1 MSTTKPI
8 YLNDHWTLADG
19 LGFGAT
25 AEQLA
30 RVALQAQPPFTVA
43 LTGKWGAG
51 KTSVLRQ
58 AFATLGGEPIAQ
70 AMPIGEPLSDDN
82 VNKQKEIWE
91 KLKYFGVQQDNES
104 KSKNQSDA
112 SEVNESSSSK
122 QSDSV
127 DLEKLELSELAK
139 RCLCVWYS
147 PWQHQQADNPLLPL
161 LLEIKKQYSAWA
173 KFTGKLHEVNKRGGW
188 AGLALIERVIDAT
201 ATIANDGK
209 QIKLASGTSAE
220 VAKAWRDAAPNLEQ
234 VSDGQRFHL
243 LFEEAIET
251 LLQSRIENLESDAK
265 DLGDARLVI
274 FIDDLDRCEESV
286 IVQLLES
293 IKLYLHSQRC
303 VFILGV
309 DPDAVLGAL
318 KRHWK
323 ERSEQSNAEYLEKL
337 VQAQLEVPQP
347 AIQLIRNLIET
358 QLSDHGIPI
367 EAPPQPSATE
377 KTSGSKK
384 QARDADSEIAALPI
398 MLEELLEPNPRK
410 VKNFL
415 NSLGGQWHLLPQGKR
430 PEHAHLFALF
440 HYLRLYHRPVW
451 RLLSHQNWT
460 LRLLLQVLSE
470 SESPV
475 ELRYSGLKIR
485 AREQSIA
492 GDMLARAFSHVLA
505 DDNSEEDSVATERQ
519 HRKELQHRNMPLEQA
534 VQLFTERLDR
544 KRSDQYFINYFRD
557 LVRPEDAKSI
567 EAAEQ
572 LLQLMHQAGNG
583 TPA

>member
-1 MSTTKPI
+1 MSKDTNKPT

-70 AMPIGEPLSDDN
+70 ALPIGEPLSDGSFNQDMRQMW
-82 VNKQKEIWE
+82 KQ
-91 KLKYFGVQQDNES
+91 LSYFRTKSGD
-104 KSKNQSDA
+104 KSKLT
-112 SEVNESSSSK
+112 EER
-122 QSDSV
+122 
-127 DLEKLELSELAK
+127 LELANLAE

-161 LLEIKKQYSAWA
+161 LLEIKKQYSIWA
-173 KFTGKLHEVNKRGGW
+173 KSKKITSDVSKSSGRV
-188 AGLALIERVIDAT
+188 GLTLLEKVVDASVS
-201 ATIANDGK
+201 IAARN
-209 QIKLASGTSAE
+209 QVQLASGTSAE
-220 VAKAWRDAAPNLEQ
+220 VAKAWQGNKSELEQ
-234 VSDGQRFHL
+234 LSDGQRFHL
-243 LFEEAIET
+243 IFEEAIET
-251 LLQSRIENLESDAK
+251 LLRSRKGRAK
-265 DLGDARLVI
+265 LDEGARLII

-303 VFILGV
+303 VFILGI

-318 KRHWK
+318 RRHWK

-347 AIQLIRNLIET
+347 STKLVRSLIEA

-367 EAPPQPSATE
+367 EAPPQPPATE
-377 KTSGSKK
+377 KTNEDKDKAKG
-384 QARDADSEIAALPI
+384 ADSEIAALPI

-410 VKNFL
+410 IKNFL
-415 NSLGGQWHLLPQGKR
+415 NSLVAQWHLLPQGER

-451 RLLSHQNWT
+451 RLLSHQNWV
-460 LRLLLQVLSE
+460 LELLYRVLIKSDAK
-470 SESPV
+470 
-475 ELRYSGLKIR
+475 LGLLPDNSLSF
-485 AREQSIA
+485 ANEQA
-492 GDMLARAFSHVLA
+492 MAKEMLARAFSHVLA
-505 DDNSEEDSVATERQ
+505 DSSDVTTAER
-519 HRKELQHRNMPLEQA
+519 QHRNMPLEQA
-534 VQLFTERLDR
+534 VQLFTEKLDR
-544 KRSDQYFINYFRD
+544 KRSDQCFIVYLRK
-557 LVRPEDAKSI
+557 LVRSDDA
-567 EAAEQ
+567 EAATK
-572 LLQLMHQAGNG
+572 LLQQMNQARDDS
-583 TPA
+583 PA

>member
-1 MSTTKPI
+1 MAQDTNKPT
-8 YLNDHWTLADG
+8 YLNDHWTLDDG

-70 AMPIGEPLSDDN
+70 ALPIGEPLSDGSFNQDMRQMW
-82 VNKQKEIWE
+82 KQ
-91 KLKYFGVQQDNES
+91 LSYFRT
-104 KSKNQSDA
+104 KSGDK
-112 SEVNESSSSK
+112 SELTE
-122 QSDSV
+122 
-127 DLEKLELSELAK
+127 ERLELSNLAE

-161 LLEIKKQYSAWA
+161 LLEIKKQYSIWA
-173 KFTGKLHEVNKRGGW
+173 KSKKITSDVSKSSGRV
-188 AGLALIERVIDAT
+188 GLTLLEKVIDASIS
-201 ATIANDGK
+201 IAARN
-209 QIKLASGTSAE
+209 QVQLASGTSAE
-220 VAKAWRDAAPNLEQ
+220 VAQAWQGNKSELEQ
-234 VSDGQRFHL
+234 ISDGQRFHL
-243 LFEEAIET
+243 IFEEAIET
-251 LLQSRIENLESDAK
+251 LLRSRKGRFKFNDA
-265 DLGDARLVI
+265 ARLVI

-303 VFILGV
+303 VFILGI

-358 QLSDHGIPI
+358 QLSDHDIPI

-384 QARDADSEIAALPI
+384 QAKDADSEIAALPT

-410 VKNFL
+410 IKNFL
-415 NSLGGQWHLLPQGKR
+415 NSLVAQWHLLPQGER

-451 RLLSHQNWT
+451 RLLSHQSWT

-470 SESPV
+470 SKSPV
-475 ELRYSGLKIR
+475 ELRYSGLNIR
-485 AREQSIA
+485 PREQSIA

-505 DDNSEEDSVATERQ
+505 DEPSRDNSAPDKS
-519 HRKELQHRNMPLEQA
+519 QHRNMPLAQA

-544 KRSDQYFINYFRD
+544 KRSDQYFINYFRK
-557 LVRPEDAKSI
+557 LVRSEDAESI

-572 LLQLMHQAGNG
+572 LLQQMNQARDG

>member
-1 MSTTKPI
+1 MAKDTNKPT
-8 YLNDHWTLADG
+8 YLNDHWTLDDG
-19 LGFGAT
+19 LGFGDT

-58 AFATLGGEPIAQ
+58 AFATLGGEPIIQ
-70 AMPIGEPLSDDN
+70 DMPISEPRSETQHNDNAQSELSKSAFAGESNLKELSD
-82 VNKQKEIWE
+82 
-91 KLKYFGVQQDNES
+91 
-104 KSKNQSDA
+104 
-112 SEVNESSSSK
+112 
-122 QSDSV
+122 
-127 DLEKLELSELAK
+127 

-173 KFTGKLHEVNKRGGW
+173 KFAEKLSEINKRGGW
-188 AGLALIERVIDAT
+188 AGLALIERLVDAT
-201 ATIANDGK
+201 ATIATGK
-209 QIKLASGTSAE
+209 QIKLVGGASAE

-234 VSDGQRFHL
+234 ISDGQRFHL

-251 LLQSRIENLESDAK
+251 LLQSKVES
-265 DLGDARLVI
+265 LGLDGEKLGNARLVI

-303 VFILGV
+303 VFILGI

-318 KRHWK
+318 ARHWPQ
-323 ERSEQSNAEYLEKL
+323 RSEQSNAEYLEKL

-377 KTSGSKK
+377 KTNGEKD
-384 QARDADSEIAALPI
+384 QAKDADSEIAALPT

-410 VKNFL
+410 IKNFL
-415 NSLGGQWHLLPQGKR
+415 NSLVAQWHLLPQGKR
-430 PEHAHLFALF
+430 PEHVHLFALF

-451 RLLSHQNWT
+451 RLISHQNWM
-460 LRLLLQVLSE
+460 LELLYQVLVKSNARLGLIPDDYPSFSSE
-470 SESPV
+470 Q
-475 ELRYSGLKIR
+475 
-485 AREQSIA
+485 AIA
-492 GDMLARAFSHVLA
+492 SQMLARAFSHVLA
-505 DDNSEEDSVATERQ
+505 DNSDAITAER
-519 HRKELQHRNMPLEQA
+519 QHRNMPLEQA

-544 KRSDQYFINYFRD
+544 KRSDQCFIEYLRK
-557 LVRPEDAKSI
+557 LVLSDDAGSSK
-567 EAAEQ
+567 AAKL
-572 LLQLMHQAGNG
+572 LLQQMNQARDDS
-583 TPA
+583 PA

>member
-1 MSTTKPI
+1 MSGDANKNKPT

-30 RVALQAQPPFTVA
+30 RVALLAQPPFTVA

-70 AMPIGEPLSDDN
+70 ALPIGESLSEEN
-82 VNKQKEIWE
+82 EQFNTTHA
-91 KLKYFGVQQDNES
+91 KLNES
-104 KSKNQSDA
+104 AFAGENG
-112 SEVNESSSSK
+112 
-122 QSDSV
+122 
-127 DLEKLELSELAK
+127 LRELADQ
-139 RCLCVWYS
+139 CLCVWYS
-147 PWQHQQADNPLLPL
+147 PWQHQQANNPLLPL
-161 LLEIKKQYSAWA
+161 LLEIKNQYSAWA
-173 KFTGKLHEVNKRGGW
+173 KFTGKLHEVNERGGW

-201 ATIANDGK
+201 ATIFVGK

-234 VSDGQRFHL
+234 ISDGQRFHL
-243 LFEEAIET
+243 LFEGAIET
-251 LLQSRIENLESDAK
+251 LLQSSPKKVDSKSQGLK
-265 DLGDARLVI
+265 DDARLII

-303 VFILGV
+303 VFILGI

-318 KRHWK
+318 RRHWK

-347 AIQLIRNLIET
+347 STKLVRSLIEA

-367 EAPPQPSATE
+367 EAPPQPPATE
-377 KTSGSKK
+377 KTNEDKDKAKG
-384 QARDADSEIAALPI
+384 ADSEIAALPI

-410 VKNFL
+410 IKNFL
-415 NSLGGQWHLLPQGKR
+415 NSLVAQWHLLPQGER

-451 RLLSHQNWT
+451 RLLSHQNWV
-460 LRLLLQVLSE
+460 LELLYRVLIKSDAK
-470 SESPV
+470 
-475 ELRYSGLKIR
+475 LGLLPDNSLSF
-485 AREQSIA
+485 ANEQA
-492 GDMLARAFSHVLA
+492 MAKEMLARAFSHVLA
-505 DDNSEEDSVATERQ
+505 DSSDVTTAER
-519 HRKELQHRNMPLEQA
+519 QHRNMPLEQA
-534 VQLFTERLDR
+534 VQLFTEKLDR
-544 KRSDQYFINYFRD
+544 KRSDQCFIVYLRK
-557 LVRPEDAKSI
+557 LVRSDDA
-567 EAAEQ
+567 EAATK
-572 LLQLMHQAGNG
+572 LLQQMNQARDDS
-583 TPA
+583 PA

>member
-19 LGFGAT
+19 LGFGDT

-234 VSDGQRFHL
+234 ISDGQRFHL

-303 VFILGV
+303 VFVLGI

-347 AIQLIRNLIET
+347 STKLVRGLIET

-367 EAPPQPSATE
+367 EAPPQPPATE
-377 KTSGSKK
+377 ETSEEKDK
-384 QARDADSEIAALPI
+384 AKDADSAIDDLSI
-398 MLEELLEPNPRK
+398 MLEKLLEPNPRK

-415 NSLGGQWHLLPQGKR
+415 NSLSGQWHLLPQGKR
-430 PEHAHLFALF
+430 PKHAHLFALF

-470 SESPV
+470 SKSPV
-475 ELRYSGLKIR
+475 ELRYSGLNIR
-485 AREQSIA
+485 PREQSIA

-505 DDNSEEDSVATERQ
+505 DESGGVSATPD
-519 HRKELQHRNMPLEQA
+519 KSQHRNMPLEQA

-544 KRSDQYFINYFRD
+544 KRSDQYFINYFRK
-557 LVRPEDAKSI
+557 LVRSEDAKSI

-572 LLQLMHQAGNG
+572 LLQQMNQAQDG

>member
-1 MSTTKPI
+1 MAQDTNKPT
-8 YLNDHWTLADG
+8 YLNDHWTLDDG

-70 AMPIGEPLSDDN
+70 ALPIGEPLSDGSFNQDMRQMW
-82 VNKQKEIWE
+82 KQ
-91 KLKYFGVQQDNES
+91 LSYFRTKSGD
-104 KSKNQSDA
+104 KSKLT
-112 SEVNESSSSK
+112 EER
-122 QSDSV
+122 
-127 DLEKLELSELAK
+127 LELSNLAE

-161 LLEIKKQYSAWA
+161 LLEIKKQYSIWA
-173 KFTGKLHEVNKRGGW
+173 KSKKITSDVSKSSGRV
-188 AGLALIERVIDAT
+188 GLTLLEKVIDASIS
-201 ATIANDGK
+201 IAARN
-209 QIKLASGTSAE
+209 QVQLASGTSAE
-220 VAKAWRDAAPNLEQ
+220 VAQAWQGNKSELEQ
-234 VSDGQRFHL
+234 ISDGQRFHL

-251 LLQSRIENLESDAK
+251 LLRSRKGRFKFNDA
-265 DLGDARLVI
+265 ARLVI

-286 IVQLLES
+286 IMQLLES

-303 VFILGV
+303 VFILGI

-318 KRHWK
+318 ARHWPQ
-323 ERSEQSNAEYLEKL
+323 RSEQSNAEYLEKL

-347 AIQLIRNLIET
+347 AQQKMAALIKKQLEN
-358 QLSDHGIPI
+358 HGIPI
-367 EAPPQPSATE
+367 AAPAQTGM
-377 KTSGSKK
+377 KI
-384 QARDADSEIAALPI
+384 DDLVV
-398 MLEELLEPNPRK
+398 MLERLLEPNPRK

-415 NSLGGQWHLLPQGKR
+415 NSLVAQWHLLPQKER
-430 PEHAHLFALF
+430 PEHVHLFALF
-440 HYLRLYHRPVW
+440 HYLRLHHRPVW

-470 SESPV
+470 SKSPV

-485 AREQSIA
+485 PREQSIA

-505 DDNSEEDSVATERQ
+505 DESGGVSATPD
-519 HRKELQHRNMPLEQA
+519 KSQHRNMPLAQA

-544 KRSDQYFINYFRD
+544 KRSDQYFINYFRK
-557 LVRPEDAKSI
+557 LVRSEDAESI

-572 LLQLMHQAGNG
+572 LLQQMNQAGDG

>member
-1 MSTTKPI
+1 MSTDKYI
-8 YLNDHWTLADG
+8 YLNDHWTLDDG

-25 AEQLA
+25 AERLA
-30 RVALQAQPPFTVA
+30 RIALQAQPPFTVA

-70 AMPIGEPLSDDN
+70 ALPIGEPLSDGSFNQDMRQMW
-82 VNKQKEIWE
+82 KQ
-91 KLKYFGVQQDNES
+91 LSYFRT
-104 KSKNQSDA
+104 KSGDK
-112 SEVNESSSSK
+112 
-122 QSDSV
+122 
-127 DLEKLELSELAK
+127 SELTEERLEWGNLAE

-161 LLEIKKQYSAWA
+161 LLEIKKQYSIWA
-173 KFTGKLHEVNKRGGW
+173 KSKKITSDVSKSSGRI
-188 AGLALIERVIDAT
+188 GLTLLEKVIDASIS
-201 ATIANDGK
+201 IAARN
-209 QIKLASGTSAE
+209 QVQLASGTSAE
-220 VAKAWRDAAPNLEQ
+220 VVQAWQGNKSELEQ
-234 VSDGQRFHL
+234 ISDGQRFHL

-251 LLQSRIENLESDAK
+251 LLRSRKGRFKFNDA
-265 DLGDARLVI
+265 ARLVI

-303 VFILGV
+303 VFILGI

-318 KRHWK
+318 ARHWPQ
-323 ERSEQSNAEYLEKL
+323 RSEQSNAEYLEKL

-377 KTSGSKK
+377 KTNGEKD
-384 QARDADSEIAALPI
+384 QAKDADSEIAALPT

-410 VKNFL
+410 IKNFL
-415 NSLGGQWHLLPQGKR
+415 NSLVAQWHLLPQGKR
-430 PEHAHLFALF
+430 PEHVHLFALF

-451 RLLSHQNWT
+451 RLLSHQSWT

-470 SESPV
+470 SKSPV
-475 ELRYSGLKIR
+475 ELRYSGLNIR
-485 AREQSIA
+485 PREQSIA

-505 DDNSEEDSVATERQ
+505 DEPSRDNSAPDKS
-519 HRKELQHRNMPLEQA
+519 QHRNMPLAQA

-544 KRSDQYFINYFRD
+544 KRSDQYFINYFRK
-557 LVRPEDAKSI
+557 LVRSEDAESI

-572 LLQLMHQAGNG
+572 LLQQMNQAGNG

>member
-1 MSTTKPI
+1 MAKDTNKPT
-8 YLNDHWTLADG
+8 YLNDHWTLDDG
-19 LGFGAT
+19 LGFGDT

-104 KSKNQSDA
+104 ESKNQSDA
-112 SEVNESSSSK
+112 SEVNGSSSSK

-173 KFTGKLHEVNKRGGW
+173 KFAEKLSEINKRGGW
-188 AGLALIERVIDAT
+188 AGLALIERLVDAT
-201 ATIANDGK
+201 ATIATGK
-209 QIKLASGTSAE
+209 QIKLVGGASAE

-234 VSDGQRFHL
+234 ISDGQRFHL

-251 LLQSRIENLESDAK
+251 LLQSKVES
-265 DLGDARLVI
+265 LGLDGEKLGNARLVI

-303 VFILGV
+303 VFILGI

-318 KRHWK
+318 ARHWPQ
-323 ERSEQSNAEYLEKL
+323 RSEQSNAEYLEKL

-377 KTSGSKK
+377 KTNGEKD
-384 QARDADSEIAALPI
+384 QAKDADSEIAALPT

-410 VKNFL
+410 IKNFL
-415 NSLGGQWHLLPQGKR
+415 NSLVAQWHLLPQGKR
-430 PEHAHLFALF
+430 PEHVHLFALF

-451 RLLSHQNWT
+451 RLISHQNWM
-460 LRLLLQVLSE
+460 LELLYQVLVKSNARLGLIPDDYPSFSSE
-470 SESPV
+470 Q
-475 ELRYSGLKIR
+475 
-485 AREQSIA
+485 AIA
-492 GDMLARAFSHVLA
+492 SQMLARAFSHVLA
-505 DDNSEEDSVATERQ
+505 DNSDAITAER
-519 HRKELQHRNMPLEQA
+519 QHRNMPLEQA

-544 KRSDQYFINYFRD
+544 KRSDQCFIEYLRK
-557 LVRPEDAKSI
+557 LVLSDDAGSSK
-567 EAAEQ
+567 AAKL
-572 LLQLMHQAGNG
+572 LLQQMNQARDDS
-583 TPA
+583 PA

>member
-1 MSTTKPI
+1 MSKDTNKPT

-70 AMPIGEPLSDDN
+70 ALPFGEPLSDRAFDQD
-82 VNKQKEIWE
+82 VGEMWQK
-91 KLKYFGVQQDNES
+91 LSYFGT
-104 KSKNQSDA
+104 KSGDKSGL
-112 SEVNESSSSK
+112 SEE
-122 QSDSV
+122 Q
-127 DLEKLELSELAK
+127 LELGNLAE

-161 LLEIKKQYSAWA
+161 LLEIKKQYNTLA
-173 KFTGKLHEVNKRGGW
+173 KAKKITADISKGSGRIGITLLEK
-188 AGLALIERVIDAT
+188 VIDASLS
-201 ATIANDGK
+201 IAAKN
-209 QIKLASGTSAE
+209 QIQLASGTSAE
-220 VAKAWRDAAPNLEQ
+220 VAQAWQGNKPELEQ
-234 VSDGQRFHL
+234 LSDGQRFHL
-243 LFEEAIET
+243 IFEEAIET
-251 LLQSRIENLESDAK
+251 LLQSRKGRAK
-265 DLGDARLVI
+265 LDKDARLII

-303 VFILGV
+303 VFILGI

-358 QLSDHGIPI
+358 QLSDHDIPI
-367 EAPPQPSATE
+367 EAPPQPPATE
-377 KTSGSKK
+377 KTNGDKD
-384 QARDADSEIAALPI
+384 QAKDTDSEIATLPI

-410 VKNFL
+410 IKNFL
-415 NSLGGQWHLLPQGKR
+415 NSLSGQWHLLPQGER
-430 PEHAHLFALF
+430 PKHAHLFALF

-451 RLLSHQNWT
+451 RLLSHQNWV
-460 LRLLLQVLSE
+460 LELLYQVLVN
-470 SESPV
+470 PGAK
-475 ELRYSGLKIR
+475 LGLIPDDYPNFLD
-485 AREQSIA
+485 EQAIA
-492 GDMLARAFSHVLA
+492 SQMLARAFSHVLA
-505 DDNSEEDSVATERQ
+505 DNSDAITAER
-519 HRKELQHRNMPLEQA
+519 QHRNMPLEQA

-544 KRSDQYFINYFRD
+544 KRSDQCFIEYLRK
-557 LVRPEDAKSI
+557 LVLSDDAGSSK
-567 EAAEQ
+567 AAKL
-572 LLQLMHQAGNG
+572 LLQQMNQARDDS
-583 TPA
+583 PA

>member
-1 MSTTKPI
+1 MSTDKHI
-8 YLNDHWTLADG
+8 YLNDHWTLDDG

-25 AEQLA
+25 AKQLA

-70 AMPIGEPLSDDN
+70 ALPFGEPLSDRAFDQD
-82 VNKQKEIWE
+82 VGEMWQK
-91 KLKYFGVQQDNES
+91 LSYFGT
-104 KSKNQSDA
+104 KSGDKSGL
-112 SEVNESSSSK
+112 SEE
-122 QSDSV
+122 Q
-127 DLEKLELSELAK
+127 LELGNLAE

-161 LLEIKKQYSAWA
+161 LLEIKKQYNTLA
-173 KFTGKLHEVNKRGGW
+173 KAKKITADISKGSGRIGITLLEK
-188 AGLALIERVIDAT
+188 VIDASLS
-201 ATIANDGK
+201 IAAKN
-209 QIKLASGTSAE
+209 QIKIASGTSAE
-220 VAKAWRDAAPNLEQ
+220 IAKAWQGNESELDQ
-234 VSDGQRFHL
+234 ISDGQRFHL

-251 LLQSRIENLESDAK
+251 LLRSRKGRFKFNDA
-265 DLGDARLVI
+265 ARLII

-303 VFILGV
+303 VFILGI

-347 AIQLIRNLIET
+347 STKLVRSLIEA

-377 KTSGSKK
+377 KANGDKD
-384 QARDADSEIAALPI
+384 QAKDADSAIDDLSI
-398 MLEELLEPNPRK
+398 MLEKLLEPNPRK
-410 VKNFL
+410 IKNFL
-415 NSLGGQWHLLPQGKR
+415 NSLGAQWHLLPEAARVG
-430 PEHAHLFALF
+430 ENAHLFALF
-440 HYLRLYHRPVW
+440 HYLRLYHRPAW
-451 RLLSHQNWT
+451 RLLSHQSWT
-460 LRLLLQVLSE
+460 LGLLYEVLAE
-470 SESPV
+470 SKVTYEPAHSD
-475 ELRYSGLKIR
+475 LIIR
-485 AREQSIA
+485 TEEQEIARA
-492 GDMLARAFSHVLA
+492 MLARAFSHVLA
-505 DDNSEEDSVATERQ
+505 DKPSGDNATPD
-519 HRKELQHRNMPLEQA
+519 KSQHRNMPLEQA

-557 LVRPEDAKSI
+557 LVRSEDAESI

-572 LLQLMHQAGNG
+572 LLQQMNQAQDG

>member
-1 MSTTKPI
+1 MSGDANKNKPT

-30 RVALQAQPPFTVA
+30 RVALLAQPPFTVA

-82 VNKQKEIWE
+82 ANKQKEIWE

-104 KSKNQSDA
+104 ESKKQSDA
-112 SEVNESSSSK
+112 SAANKSSSSK

-127 DLEKLELSELAK
+127 DPETLELSELAK

-161 LLEIKKQYSAWA
+161 LLEIKKQYSIWA
-173 KFTGKLHEVNKRGGW
+173 KSKKITSDVSKSSGRI
-188 AGLALIERVIDAT
+188 GLTLLEKVIDASIS
-201 ATIANDGK
+201 IAARN
-209 QIKLASGTSAE
+209 QVQLASGTSAE
-220 VAKAWRDAAPNLEQ
+220 VAQAWQGNKSELEQ
-234 VSDGQRFHL
+234 ISDGQRFHL

-251 LLQSRIENLESDAK
+251 LLRSRKGRFKFNDA
-265 DLGDARLVI
+265 ARLVI

-303 VFILGV
+303 VFILGI

-318 KRHWK
+318 ARHWPQ
-323 ERSEQSNAEYLEKL
+323 RSEQSNAEYLEKL

-377 KTSGSKK
+377 KTNGEKDQSK
-384 QARDADSEIAALPI
+384 DADSEIAALPT

-410 VKNFL
+410 IKNFL
-415 NSLGGQWHLLPQGKR
+415 NSLVAQWHLLPQGER

-451 RLLSHQNWT
+451 RLLSHQNWV
-460 LRLLLQVLSE
+460 LELLYQVLVK
-470 SESPV
+470 PGAK
-475 ELRYSGLKIR
+475 LGLIPDDYPSFED
-485 AREQSIA
+485 EQTIA
-492 GDMLARAFSHVLA
+492 TEMLARAFSHVLA
-505 DDNSEEDSVATERQ
+505 DNSDAATAER
-519 HRKELQHRNMPLEQA
+519 QHRNMPLEKA
-534 VQLFTERLDR
+534 VLLFTERLDR
-544 KRSDQYFINYFRD
+544 KRSDQCFIKYLRK
-557 LVRPEDAKSI
+557 LVLSDDAESSK
-567 EAAEQ
+567 AAKL
-572 LLQLMHQAGNG
+572 LLQQMNQARDDS
-583 TPA
+583 PA

>member
-1 MSTTKPI
+1 MSTDKHI
-8 YLNDHWTLADG
+8 YLNDHWTLDDG

-25 AEQLA
+25 AKQLA

-70 AMPIGEPLSDDN
+70 AMPIGEPLSDGN
-82 VNKQKEIWE
+82 ANKHKEIWE
-91 KLKYFGVQQDNES
+91 ELKYFGVRQDDEAES
-104 KSKNQSDA
+104 KKQSDA
-112 SEVNESSSSK
+112 SAANKSSSSK

-127 DLEKLELSELAK
+127 DPEKLELSQLAK

-161 LLEIKKQYSAWA
+161 LLEIKKQFSAWA
-173 KFTGKLHEVNKRGGW
+173 KFTGKLSEVNKRGGW

-234 VSDGQRFHL
+234 ISDGQRFHL

-303 VFILGV
+303 VFILGI

-347 AIQLIRNLIET
+347 VTQLMRGLIKT

-367 EAPPQPSATE
+367 ETPPQPSATE

-384 QARDADSEIAALPI
+384 QSKDADSEIAALPT

-415 NSLGGQWHLLPQGKR
+415 NSLVAQWHLLPEAMQV
-430 PEHAHLFALF
+430 PENVHLFALF

-451 RLLSHQNWT
+451 RLLSHQNWV
-460 LRLLLQVLSE
+460 LELLYRVLIKSDAK
-470 SESPV
+470 
-475 ELRYSGLKIR
+475 LGLIPDDYPSFED
-485 AREQSIA
+485 EQAIA
-492 GDMLARAFSHVLA
+492 TEMLARAFSHVLA
-505 DDNSEEDSVATERQ
+505 DNSDATTAER
-519 HRKELQHRNMPLEQA
+519 QHRNMPLEQA
-534 VQLFTERLDR
+534 VQLFTEKLDR
-544 KRSDQYFINYFRD
+544 KRSDQCFIFYLRK
-557 LVRPEDAKSI
+557 LVRSDDAEISK
-567 EAAEQ
+567 AVKL
-572 LLQLMHQAGNG
+572 LLQQMNQARDDS
-583 TPA
+583 PA

>member
-1 MSTTKPI
+1 MSTDKHI
-8 YLNDHWTLADG
+8 YLNDHWTLDDG

-70 AMPIGEPLSDDN
+70 AMPIGEPLSDGN
-82 VNKQKEIWE
+82 ANKHKEIWE
-91 KLKYFGVQQDNES
+91 ELKYFGVRQDDEAES
-104 KSKNQSDA
+104 KKQSDA
-112 SEVNESSSSK
+112 SAANKSSSSK

-127 DLEKLELSELAK
+127 DPEKLELSQLAK

-161 LLEIKKQYSAWA
+161 LLEIKKQFSAWA
-173 KFTGKLHEVNKRGGW
+173 KFTGKLSEVNKRGGW

-234 VSDGQRFHL
+234 ISDGQRFHL

-303 VFILGV
+303 VFILGI

-347 AIQLIRNLIET
+347 STKLVRSLIEA

-377 KTSGSKK
+377 KANGDKD
-384 QARDADSEIAALPI
+384 QAKDADSAIDDLSI
-398 MLEELLEPNPRK
+398 MLEKLLEPNPRK
-410 VKNFL
+410 IKNFL
-415 NSLGGQWHLLPQGKR
+415 NSLGAQWHLLPEAARVG
-430 PEHAHLFALF
+430 ENAHLFALF
-440 HYLRLYHRPVW
+440 HYLRLYHRPAW
-451 RLLSHQNWT
+451 RLLSHQSWT
-460 LRLLLQVLSE
+460 LGLLYEVLAE
-470 SESPV
+470 SKVTYEPAHSD
-475 ELRYSGLKIR
+475 LIIR
-485 AREQSIA
+485 TEEQEIARA
-492 GDMLARAFSHVLA
+492 MLARAFSHVLA
-505 DDNSEEDSVATERQ
+505 DKPSGDNATPD
-519 HRKELQHRNMPLEQA
+519 KSQHRNMPLEQA

-557 LVRPEDAKSI
+557 LVRSEDAESI

-572 LLQLMHQAGNG
+572 LLQQMNQAQDG

>member
-1 MSTTKPI
+1 MSTDKPT

-25 AEQLA
+25 AKQLA

-58 AFATLGGEPIAQ
+58 AFATLGGNPLAQ
-70 AMPIGEPLSDDN
+70 AMPIGEPLRDLAFDRRL
-82 VNKQKEIWE
+82 QKKWRELAYFGFRPGIKSEPTIEPLTARRE
-91 KLKYFGVQQDNES
+91 KLRLSRLAQQ
-104 KSKNQSDA
+104 
-112 SEVNESSSSK
+112 
-122 QSDSV
+122 
-127 DLEKLELSELAK
+127 
-139 RCLCVWYS
+139 CLCVWYS
-147 PWQHQQADNPLLPL
+147 PWQHQQASNPLVPL
-161 LLEIKKQYSAWA
+161 LLEIKNQYTIWA
-173 KFTGKLHEVNKRGGW
+173 KLTGKLSAIKKRS
-188 AGLALIERVIDAT
+188 GLASLTLLKQVINAS
-201 ATIANDGK
+201 AALSANE
-209 QIKLASGTSAE
+209 QIKFASEASAE
-220 VAKAWRDAAPNLEQ
+220 IAKVWHGTAPNLEQ
-234 VSDGQRFHL
+234 ISDGQRFHL

-251 LLQSRIENLESDAK
+251 LLQSRIENTN
-265 DLGDARLVI
+265 LGKKEQNKEPLGGEELSKSARLIV

-303 VFILGV
+303 VFILGI

-347 AIQLIRNLIET
+347 VTQLMRGLIKT

-367 EAPPQPSATE
+367 ETPPQPSATE

-384 QARDADSEIAALPI
+384 QSKDADSEIAALPT

-415 NSLGGQWHLLPQGKR
+415 NSLVAQWHLLPEAMQV
-430 PEHAHLFALF
+430 PENVHLFALF

-451 RLLSHQNWT
+451 RLLSHQNWV
-460 LRLLLQVLSE
+460 LELLYRVLIKSDAK
-470 SESPV
+470 
-475 ELRYSGLKIR
+475 LGLIPDDYPSFED
-485 AREQSIA
+485 EQAIA
-492 GDMLARAFSHVLA
+492 TEMLARAFSHVLA
-505 DDNSEEDSVATERQ
+505 DNSDATTAER
-519 HRKELQHRNMPLEQA
+519 QHRNMPLEQA
-534 VQLFTERLDR
+534 VQLFTEKLDR
-544 KRSDQYFINYFRD
+544 KRSDQCFIFYLRK
-557 LVRPEDAKSI
+557 LVRSDDAEISK
-567 EAAEQ
+567 AVKL
-572 LLQLMHQAGNG
+572 LLQQMNQARDDS
-583 TPA
+583 PA

>member
-1 MSTTKPI
+1 MSKDTTKPI

-70 AMPIGEPLSDDN
+70 ALPFGEPLSDRAFDQD
-82 VNKQKEIWE
+82 VGEMWQK
-91 KLKYFGVQQDNES
+91 LSYFGT
-104 KSKNQSDA
+104 KSGDKSGL
-112 SEVNESSSSK
+112 SEE
-122 QSDSV
+122 Q
-127 DLEKLELSELAK
+127 LELGNLAE

-161 LLEIKKQYSAWA
+161 LLEIKKQYNTLA
-173 KFTGKLHEVNKRGGW
+173 KARKITADISKGSGRIGITLLEK
-188 AGLALIERVIDAT
+188 VIDASLS
-201 ATIANDGK
+201 IAAKN
-209 QIKLASGTSAE
+209 QIKIASGTSAE
-220 VAKAWRDAAPNLEQ
+220 IAKAWQGNESELEQ
-234 VSDGQRFHL
+234 ISDGQRFHL
-243 LFEEAIET
+243 IFEEAIET
-251 LLQSRIENLESDAK
+251 LLRSRKGRFKFNDA
-265 DLGDARLVI
+265 ARLII

-303 VFILGV
+303 VFILGI

-318 KRHWK
+318 GRHWPQ
-323 ERSEQSNAEYLEKL
+323 RSEQSNAEYLEKL

-347 AIQLIRNLIET
+347 AIKLIRNLIKT

-377 KTSGSKK
+377 KANGDKD
-384 QARDADSEIAALPI
+384 QAKDADSEIAALPT

-410 VKNFL
+410 IKNFL
-415 NSLGGQWHLLPQGKR
+415 NSLGAQWHLLPEAARVG
-430 PEHAHLFALF
+430 ENAHLFVLF
-440 HYLRLYHRPVW
+440 HYLRLYHRPAW
-451 RLLSHQNWT
+451 RLLSHQSWT
-460 LRLLLQVLSE
+460 LGLLYEVLAE
-470 SESPV
+470 SKVAYEPAHSD
-475 ELRYSGLKIR
+475 LIIR
-485 AREQSIA
+485 TEEQEIARA
-492 GDMLARAFSHVLA
+492 MLARAFSHVLA
-505 DDNSEEDSVATERQ
+505 DKPSGDNATPD
-519 HRKELQHRNMPLEQA
+519 KSQHRNMPLEQA

-557 LVRPEDAKSI
+557 LVRSEDVKSI

-572 LLQLMHQAGNG
+572 LLQQMNQAQDG

>member
-1 MSTTKPI
+1 MAQDTNKPT

-70 AMPIGEPLSDDN
+70 ALPIGEPLSDGSFNQDMRQMW
-82 VNKQKEIWE
+82 KQ
-91 KLKYFGVQQDNES
+91 LSYFRT
-104 KSKNQSDA
+104 KSGDK
-112 SEVNESSSSK
+112 
-122 QSDSV
+122 
-127 DLEKLELSELAK
+127 SELTEERLEWGNLAE

-147 PWQHQQADNPLLPL
+147 PWQHQQADDPLLPL
-161 LLEIKKQYSAWA
+161 LLEIKKQYSIWA
-173 KFTGKLHEVNKRGGW
+173 KSKKITSDVSKSSGRI
-188 AGLALIERVIDAT
+188 GLTLLEKVIDASIS
-201 ATIANDGK
+201 IAARN
-209 QIKLASGTSAE
+209 QVQLASGTSAE
-220 VAKAWRDAAPNLEQ
+220 VAQAWQGNKSELEQ
-234 VSDGQRFHL
+234 ISDGQRFHL

-251 LLQSRIENLESDAK
+251 LLRSRKGRFKFNDA
-265 DLGDARLVI
+265 ARLVI

-303 VFILGV
+303 VFILGI

-358 QLSDHGIPI
+358 QLSDHDIPI

-384 QARDADSEIAALPI
+384 QAKDADSEIAALPT

-410 VKNFL
+410 IKNFL
-415 NSLGGQWHLLPQGKR
+415 NSLVAQWHLLPQGER

-451 RLLSHQNWT
+451 RLLSHQSWT

-470 SESPV
+470 SKSPV
-475 ELRYSGLKIR
+475 ELRYSGLNIR
-485 AREQSIA
+485 PREQSIA

-505 DDNSEEDSVATERQ
+505 DEPSRDNSAPDKS
-519 HRKELQHRNMPLEQA
+519 QHRNMPLAQA

-544 KRSDQYFINYFRD
+544 KRSDQYFINYFRK
-557 LVRPEDAKSI
+557 LVRSEDAESI

-572 LLQLMHQAGNG
+572 LLQQMNQAGNG

>member
-1 MSTTKPI
+1 MTQNTNKPT

-30 RVALQAQPPFTVA
+30 RVSLQAQPPFTVA

-104 KSKNQSDA
+104 ESKNQSDA

-173 KFTGKLHEVNKRGGW
+173 KFAEKLSEINKRGGW
-188 AGLALIERVIDAT
+188 AGLALIERLVDAT
-201 ATIANDGK
+201 ATIATGK
-209 QIKLASGTSAE
+209 QIKLVGGASAE

-234 VSDGQRFHL
+234 ISDGQRFHL

-251 LLQSRIENLESDAK
+251 LLQSKVES
-265 DLGDARLVI
+265 LGLDGEKLGNARLVI

-303 VFILGV
+303 VFILGI

-358 QLSDHGIPI
+358 QLSDHDIPI
-367 EAPPQPSATE
+367 EAPPQPPATE
-377 KTSGSKK
+377 KTNGDKD
-384 QARDADSEIAALPI
+384 QAKDTDSEIAALPI

-410 VKNFL
+410 IKNFL
-415 NSLGGQWHLLPQGKR
+415 NSLSGQWHLLPQGER
-430 PEHAHLFALF
+430 PKHAHLFALF

-451 RLLSHQNWT
+451 RLLSHQNWV
-460 LRLLLQVLSE
+460 LELLYQVLVN
-470 SESPV
+470 PGAK
-475 ELRYSGLKIR
+475 LGLIPDDYPNFLD
-485 AREQSIA
+485 EQAIA
-492 GDMLARAFSHVLA
+492 SQMLARAFSHVLA
-505 DDNSEEDSVATERQ
+505 DNSDAITAER
-519 HRKELQHRNMPLEQA
+519 QHRNMPLEQA

-544 KRSDQYFINYFRD
+544 KRSDQCFIEYLRK
-557 LVRPEDAKSI
+557 LVLSDDAGSSK
-567 EAAEQ
+567 AAKL
-572 LLQLMHQAGNG
+572 LLQQMNQARDDS
-583 TPA
+583 PA

>member
-1 MSTTKPI
+1 MTQNTNKPT

-70 AMPIGEPLSDDN
+70 ALPLEGS
-82 VNKQKEIWE
+82 
-91 KLKYFGVQQDNES
+91 
-104 KSKNQSDA
+104 
-112 SEVNESSSSK
+112 
-122 QSDSV
+122 
-127 DLEKLELSELAK
+127 LSEENEQFKTTRAK
-139 RCLCVWYS
+139 LNASAFAGENELRELTNQCLCVWYS

-161 LLEIKKQYSAWA
+161 LLEIKKQYSIWA
-173 KFTGKLHEVNKRGGW
+173 KSKKRTSDIGKSIGRV
-188 AGLALIERVIDAT
+188 GLTLLEKVIDASIS
-201 ATIANDGK
+201 IAALN
-209 QIKLASGTSAE
+209 QIQVASGTSAE
-220 VAKAWRDAAPNLEQ
+220 VAQAWQGNKPELEQ
-234 VSDGQRFHL
+234 LSDGQRFHL
-243 LFEEAIET
+243 IFEEAIET
-251 LLQSRIENLESDAK
+251 LLQSRKGRAK
-265 DLGDARLVI
+265 LDKDARLII

-303 VFILGV
+303 VFILGI

-347 AIQLIRNLIET
+347 AIKLIRNLIKA

-367 EAPPQPSATE
+367 EAPPQPPATE
-377 KTSGSKK
+377 KANGDKD
-384 QARDADSEIAALPI
+384 QAKDADSEIAALPT

-410 VKNFL
+410 IKNFL
-415 NSLGGQWHLLPQGKR
+415 NSLGAQWHLLPEVARVG
-430 PEHAHLFALF
+430 ENAHLFVLF
-440 HYLRLYHRPVW
+440 HYLRLYHRPAW
-451 RLLSHQNWT
+451 RLLSHQSWT
-460 LRLLLQVLSE
+460 LGLLYEVLAE
-470 SESPV
+470 SKVTYEPAHSD
-475 ELRYSGLKIR
+475 LIIR
-485 AREQSIA
+485 TEEQEIARA
-492 GDMLARAFSHVLA
+492 MLARAFSHVLA
-505 DDNSEEDSVATERQ
+505 DKPSGDNATPDKRQ
-519 HRKELQHRNMPLEQA
+519 HHNMPLEQA

-557 LVRPEDAKSI
+557 LVRSEDVKSI

-572 LLQLMHQAGNG
+572 LLQQMNQAQDG

>member
-1 MSTTKPI
+1 MT
-8 YLNDHWTLADG
+8 
-19 LGFGAT
+19 
-25 AEQLA
+25 
-30 RVALQAQPPFTVA
+30 
-43 LTGKWGAG
+43 
-51 KTSVLRQ
+51 
-58 AFATLGGEPIAQ
+58 
-70 AMPIGEPLSDDN
+70 
-82 VNKQKEIWE
+82 
-91 KLKYFGVQQDNES
+91 
-104 KSKNQSDA
+104 
-112 SEVNESSSSK
+112 
-122 QSDSV
+122 
-127 DLEKLELSELAK
+127 
-139 RCLCVWYS
+139 
-147 PWQHQQADNPLLPL
+147 
-161 LLEIKKQYSAWA
+161 
-173 KFTGKLHEVNKRGGW
+173 
-188 AGLALIERVIDAT
+188 
-201 ATIANDGK
+201 
-209 QIKLASGTSAE
+209 
-220 VAKAWRDAAPNLEQ
+220 KAWRDAAPNLEQ
-234 VSDGQRFHL
+234 ISDGQRFHL

-251 LLQSRIENLESDAK
+251 LLQSRIENLESGAK

-303 VFILGV
+303 VFVLGI

-347 AIQLIRNLIET
+347 AIKLIRNLIKT

-377 KTSGSKK
+377 KANGDKD
-384 QARDADSEIAALPI
+384 QAKDADSEIAALPT

-410 VKNFL
+410 IKNFL
-415 NSLGGQWHLLPQGKR
+415 NSLGAQWHLLPEAARVG
-430 PEHAHLFALF
+430 ENAHLFTLF

-460 LRLLLQVLSE
+460 LRLLYEVLSGSKVMRE
-470 SESPV
+470 FGHSD
-475 ELRYSGLKIR
+475 LIIR
-485 AREQSIA
+485 TEEQEIARA
-492 GDMLARAFSHVLA
+492 MLARAFSHVLA
-505 DDNSEEDSVATERQ
+505 DESSRIIRPNERQ
-519 HRKELQHRNMPLEQA
+519 HRNMPLQHRSMPLEQA

-557 LVRPEDAKSI
+557 LVRSEDVKSI

-572 LLQLMHQAGNG
+572 LLQQMNQAQDG

>member
-1 MSTTKPI
+1 MAKDTNKPT
-8 YLNDHWTLADG
+8 YLNDHWTLDDG

-70 AMPIGEPLSDDN
+70 ALPFGEPLSDRAFN
-82 VNKQKEIWE
+82 QNIREMWK
-91 KLKYFGVQQDNES
+91 KLSYFGTKSGD
-104 KSKNQSDA
+104 KSKLTEEQ
-112 SEVNESSSSK
+112 
-122 QSDSV
+122 
-127 DLEKLELSELAK
+127 LELGNLAE

-161 LLEIKKQYSAWA
+161 LLEIKKQYSIWA
-173 KFTGKLHEVNKRGGW
+173 KSKKITSDVSKSSGRV
-188 AGLALIERVIDAT
+188 GLTLLEKVIDASIS
-201 ATIANDGK
+201 IAARN
-209 QIKLASGTSAE
+209 QVQLASGTSAE
-220 VAKAWRDAAPNLEQ
+220 VAQAWQGNKSELEQ
-234 VSDGQRFHL
+234 LSDGQRFHL
-243 LFEEAIET
+243 IFEEAIET
-251 LLQSRIENLESDAK
+251 LLRSRKGRAK
-265 DLGDARLVI
+265 LDEGARLII

-303 VFILGV
+303 VFILGI

-358 QLSDHGIPI
+358 QLSDHDIPI
-367 EAPPQPSATE
+367 EAPATE
-377 KTSGSKK
+377 ETNGDKD
-384 QARDADSEIAALPI
+384 QAKDTDNQIADLPT

-410 VKNFL
+410 IKNFL
-415 NSLGGQWHLLPQGKR
+415 NSLSGQWHLLPRGER

-451 RLLSHQNWT
+451 RLLSHQNWV
-460 LRLLLQVLSE
+460 LELLYRVLIKSDAKLGLIPDDYPSFSDEQAIASE
-470 SESPV
+470 
-475 ELRYSGLKIR
+475 
-485 AREQSIA
+485 
-492 GDMLARAFSHVLA
+492 MLARAFSHVLA
-505 DDNSEEDSVATERQ
+505 DNSDAATAER
-519 HRKELQHRNMPLEQA
+519 QHRNMPLEKA
-534 VQLFTERLDR
+534 VLLFTERLDR
-544 KRSDQYFINYFRD
+544 KRSDQCFIKYLRK
-557 LVRPEDAKSI
+557 LVLSDDAESSK
-567 EAAEQ
+567 AAKL
-572 LLQLMHQAGNG
+572 LLQRMNQARDDS
-583 TPA
+583 PA

>member
-1 MSTTKPI
+1 MTKDTNKPT
-8 YLNDHWTLADG
+8 YLNDHWTLDDG
-19 LGFGAT
+19 LGFGDT

-58 AFATLGGEPIAQ
+58 AFATLGGEPIIQ
-70 AMPIGEPLSDDN
+70 DMPISEPRSETQHNDNAQSELSKSAFAGESNLKELSD
-82 VNKQKEIWE
+82 
-91 KLKYFGVQQDNES
+91 
-104 KSKNQSDA
+104 
-112 SEVNESSSSK
+112 
-122 QSDSV
+122 
-127 DLEKLELSELAK
+127 

-173 KFTGKLHEVNKRGGW
+173 KFAEKLSEINKRGGW
-188 AGLALIERVIDAT
+188 AGLALIERLVDAT
-201 ATIANDGK
+201 ATIATGK
-209 QIKLASGTSAE
+209 QIKLVGGASAE

-234 VSDGQRFHL
+234 ISDGQRFHL

-251 LLQSRIENLESDAK
+251 LLQSKVES
-265 DLGDARLVI
+265 LGLDGEKLGNARLVI

-303 VFILGV
+303 VFILGI

-318 KRHWK
+318 RRHWK

-358 QLSDHGIPI
+358 QLTDHDITI
-367 EAPPQPSATE
+367 EAPATE
-377 KTSGSKK
+377 KTNEDKDKAKG
-384 QARDADSEIAALPI
+384 ADSEIAALPI

-410 VKNFL
+410 IKNFL
-415 NSLGGQWHLLPQGKR
+415 NSLVAQWHLLPQGER

-451 RLLSHQNWT
+451 RLLSHQNWV
-460 LRLLLQVLSE
+460 LELLYRVLIKSDAK
-470 SESPV
+470 
-475 ELRYSGLKIR
+475 LGLLPDNSLSF
-485 AREQSIA
+485 ANEQA
-492 GDMLARAFSHVLA
+492 MAKEMLARAFSHVLA
-505 DDNSEEDSVATERQ
+505 DSSDVTTAER
-519 HRKELQHRNMPLEQA
+519 QHRNMPLEQA
-534 VQLFTERLDR
+534 VQLFTEKLDR
-544 KRSDQYFINYFRD
+544 KRSDQCFIVYLRK
-557 LVRPEDAKSI
+557 LVRSDDA
-567 EAAEQ
+567 EAATK
-572 LLQLMHQAGNG
+572 LLQQMNQARDDS
-583 TPA
+583 PA

>member
-1 MSTTKPI
+1 MQANQNSDHQAMPTNRPT
-8 YLNDHWTLADG
+8 YLNDHWTLDDG

-70 AMPIGEPLSDDN
+70 AMPIGEPLSDGN
-82 VNKQKEIWE
+82 ANKHKEIWE
-91 KLKYFGVQQDNES
+91 ELKYFGVRQDDEAES
-104 KSKNQSDA
+104 KKQSDA
-112 SEVNESSSSK
+112 SAANKSSSSK

-127 DLEKLELSELAK
+127 DPEKLELSQLAK

-161 LLEIKKQYSAWA
+161 LLEIKKQFSAWA
-173 KFTGKLHEVNKRGGW
+173 KFTGKLSEVNKRGGW

-234 VSDGQRFHL
+234 ISDGQRFHL

-303 VFILGV
+303 VFILGI

-337 VQAQLEVPQP
+337 VQAQLEMPLPALSKIKKVIGDQLDQHGIPKSNPAQP
-347 AIQLIRNLIET
+347 AIKIGTGIE
-358 QLSDHGIPI
+358 LSELDDI
-367 EAPPQPSATE
+367 
-377 KTSGSKK
+377 
-384 QARDADSEIAALPI
+384 
-398 MLEELLEPNPRK
+398 LEVLLEPNPRK

-415 NSLGGQWHLLPQGKR
+415 NSLGAHWRLLPKDACV
-430 PEHAHLFALF
+430 PENIHLFVLF
-440 HYLRLYHRPVW
+440 QYLRLYHRPVW
-451 RLLSHQNWT
+451 RLLSHQSWT
-460 LRLLLQVLSE
+460 LELLYQVLNKDNAPLS
-470 SESPV
+470 
-475 ELRYSGLKIR
+475 LIR
-485 AREQSIA
+485 DNIVIPPEEQTIAR
-492 GDMLARAFSHVLA
+492 DMMKRAFSHVL
-505 DDNSEEDSVATERQ
+505 DNSDGPRLESQNYNLLPEPVEHQ
-519 HRKELQHRNMPLEQA
+519 YHKMHLEQA

-544 KRSDQYFINYFRD
+544 KRSDQYFVTCLRQVLWPDNAQ
-557 LVRPEDAKSI
+557 DA
-567 EAAEQ
+567 EE
-572 LLQLMHQAGNG
+572 LLQLMNQSNS
-583 TPA
+583 

>member
-1 MSTTKPI
+1 MSKPT
-8 YLNDHWTLADG
+8 YLNDHWTLDDG
-19 LGFGAT
+19 LGFGDT

-51 KTSVLRQ
+51 KTSVLRR
-58 AFATLGGEPIAQ
+58 AFAILGGKPIAQ
-70 AMPIGEPLSDDN
+70 ALPIGES
-82 VNKQKEIWE
+82 
-91 KLKYFGVQQDNES
+91 
-104 KSKNQSDA
+104 
-112 SEVNESSSSK
+112 
-122 QSDSV
+122 
-127 DLEKLELSELAK
+127 LSEENEQFNTTHAK
-139 RCLCVWYS
+139 LSESAFAGENGLRELTDQCLCVWYS

-161 LLEIKKQYSAWA
+161 LLEIKNQYSAWA

-201 ATIANDGK
+201 ATIFVGK

-234 VSDGQRFHL
+234 ISDGQRFHL
-243 LFEEAIET
+243 LFEGAIET
-251 LLQSRIENLESDAK
+251 LLQSSPKKVDSKSQGLND
-265 DLGDARLVI
+265 DARLII

-303 VFILGV
+303 VFILGI

-358 QLSDHGIPI
+358 QLSDHDIPI
-367 EAPPQPSATE
+367 EAPATE
-377 KTSGSKK
+377 ETNGDKD
-384 QARDADSEIAALPI
+384 QAKDTDNKIADLPT

-410 VKNFL
+410 IKNFL
-415 NSLGGQWHLLPQGKR
+415 NSLVAQWHLLPQGER
-430 PEHAHLFALF
+430 PEHSHLFALF

-451 RLLSHQNWT
+451 RLLSHQNWV
-460 LRLLLQVLSE
+460 LELLYRVLIKSDAKLGLIPDDYPNFLDEQAIASE
-470 SESPV
+470 
-475 ELRYSGLKIR
+475 
-485 AREQSIA
+485 
-492 GDMLARAFSHVLA
+492 MLARAFSHVLA
-505 DDNSEEDSVATERQ
+505 DNSDAATAER
-519 HRKELQHRNMPLEQA
+519 QHRNMPLEKA
-534 VQLFTERLDR
+534 VLLFTERLDR
-544 KRSDQYFINYFRD
+544 KRSDQCFIKYLRK
-557 LVRPEDAKSI
+557 LVLSDDAESSK
-567 EAAEQ
+567 AAKL
-572 LLQLMHQAGNG
+572 LLQQMNQARDDS
-583 TPA
+583 PA

>member
-1 MSTTKPI
+1 MSTTKPT

-30 RVALQAQPPFTVA
+30 RVALKAQPPFTVA

-70 AMPIGEPLSDDN
+70 ALPFGEPLSDRAFDQD
-82 VNKQKEIWE
+82 VGEMWQK
-91 KLKYFGVQQDNES
+91 LSYFGT
-104 KSKNQSDA
+104 KSGDKSGL
-112 SEVNESSSSK
+112 SEE
-122 QSDSV
+122 Q
-127 DLEKLELSELAK
+127 LELGNLAE

-161 LLEIKKQYSAWA
+161 LLEIKKQYNTLA
-173 KFTGKLHEVNKRGGW
+173 KAKKITADISKGSGRIGITLLEK
-188 AGLALIERVIDAT
+188 VIDASLSIT
-201 ATIANDGK
+201 AKN
-209 QIKLASGTSAE
+209 QIKIASGTSAE
-220 VAKAWRDAAPNLEQ
+220 IAKAWQGNESELEQ
-234 VSDGQRFHL
+234 ISDGQRFHL
-243 LFEEAIET
+243 IFEEAIET
-251 LLQSRIENLESDAK
+251 LLRSRKGRFKFNDA
-265 DLGDARLVI
+265 ARLVI

-303 VFILGV
+303 VFVLGI

-347 AIQLIRNLIET
+347 ATQLIRNLIET

-410 VKNFL
+410 IKNFL
-415 NSLGGQWHLLPQGKR
+415 NSLGAQWHLLPEAARVG
-430 PEHAHLFALF
+430 ENAHLFVLF
-440 HYLRLYHRPVW
+440 HYLRLYHRPAW
-451 RLLSHQNWT
+451 RLLSHQSWT
-460 LRLLLQVLSE
+460 LGLLYEVLAE
-470 SESPV
+470 SKVTYEPAHSD
-475 ELRYSGLKIR
+475 LIIR
-485 AREQSIA
+485 TEEQEIARA
-492 GDMLARAFSHVLA
+492 MLARAFSHVLA
-505 DDNSEEDSVATERQ
+505 DKPSGDNATPD
-519 HRKELQHRNMPLEQA
+519 KSQHRNMPLEQA

-557 LVRPEDAKSI
+557 LVRSEDVKSI

-572 LLQLMHQAGNG
+572 LLQQMNQAQDG

>member
-1 MSTTKPI
+1 MTQDTNKPT
-8 YLNDHWTLADG
+8 YLNDHWTLDDG

-25 AEQLA
+25 ADQLA

-70 AMPIGEPLSDDN
+70 ALPIGEPLSDGSFNQDMRQMW
-82 VNKQKEIWE
+82 KQ
-91 KLKYFGVQQDNES
+91 LSYFRT
-104 KSKNQSDA
+104 KSGDK
-112 SEVNESSSSK
+112 
-122 QSDSV
+122 
-127 DLEKLELSELAK
+127 SELTEERLEWGNLAE

-161 LLEIKKQYSAWA
+161 LLEIKKQYSIWA
-173 KFTGKLHEVNKRGGW
+173 KSKKITSDVSKSSGRI
-188 AGLALIERVIDAT
+188 GLTLLEKVIDASIS
-201 ATIANDGK
+201 IAARN
-209 QIKLASGTSAE
+209 QVQLASGTSAE
-220 VAKAWRDAAPNLEQ
+220 VAQAWQGNKSELEQ
-234 VSDGQRFHL
+234 ISDGQRFHL

-251 LLQSRIENLESDAK
+251 LLRSRKGRFKFNDA
-265 DLGDARLVI
+265 ARLVI

-303 VFILGV
+303 VFILGI

-318 KRHWK
+318 ARHWPQ
-323 ERSEQSNAEYLEKL
+323 RSEQSNAEYLEKL

-367 EAPPQPSATE
+367 EAPPQPPATE
-377 KTSGSKK
+377 KTNEDKDKAKG
-384 QARDADSEIAALPI
+384 ADSEIAALPI

-410 VKNFL
+410 IKNFL
-415 NSLGGQWHLLPQGKR
+415 NSLVAQWHLLPQGER

-451 RLLSHQNWT
+451 RLLSHQNWV
-460 LRLLLQVLSE
+460 LELLYRVLIKSDAK
-470 SESPV
+470 
-475 ELRYSGLKIR
+475 LGLLPDNSLSF
-485 AREQSIA
+485 ANEQA
-492 GDMLARAFSHVLA
+492 MAKEMLARAFSHVLA
-505 DDNSEEDSVATERQ
+505 DSSDVTTAER
-519 HRKELQHRNMPLEQA
+519 QHRNMPLEQA
-534 VQLFTERLDR
+534 VQLFTEKLDR
-544 KRSDQYFINYFRD
+544 KRSDQCFIVYLRK
-557 LVRPEDAKSI
+557 LVRSDDA
-567 EAAEQ
+567 EAATK
-572 LLQLMHQAGNG
+572 LLQQMNQARDDS
-583 TPA
+583 PA